1 MSDTYETVGA
11 IRRACARNHT
21 IHGHHNPDCTCTHE
35 CGDHLNHCKG
45 CLPATATIGGLCTRC
60 YDETRDALNSIP
72 ELVALVAR
80 RTDGKLSLLRQET
93 DATRRSTLAHAPSP
107 SPAWDA
113 AEEMCQWMLFLALAC
128 ADENHHRGPFIY
140 RRDGV
145 PARNL
150 TTLTRYVVANLPWY
164 AADIPV
170 DIYAEATG
178 YAKNLERMSGT
189 DHLIHRVKAP
199 CPTCDRR
206 TLVRED
212 GSGEVQCKNRA
223 CGRIWREG
231 EFDWMAHVAVS

>member
-1 MSDTYETVGA
+1 MTP
-11 IRRACARNHT
+11 CARNHA
-21 IHGHHNPDCTCTHE
+21 IHGLHKPDCTCTLE
-35 CGDHLNHCKG
+35 CPEHAGHCKG
-45 CLPATATIGGLCTRC
+45 CAPAVATTGQMCNTCYERTR
-60 YDETRDALNSIP
+60 RALNAIP

-80 RTDGKLSLLRQET
+80 RNDGKLSLLRKDT
-93 DATRRSTLAHAPSP
+93 DATRRGTLAHAPSP

-128 ADENHHRGPFIY
+128 ANENRHEGPFVY

-150 TTLTRYVVANLPWY
+150 TTLTKYVVNNLEWF
-164 AADIPV
+164 AQDIPE
-170 DIYAEATG
+170 DIYSEATG
-178 YAKNLERMSGT
+178 YEKNLERMSGT
-189 DHLIHRVKAP
+189 DQLVHRVKTP

-206 TLVRED
+206 TLIRED
-212 GSGEVQCKNRA
+212 GSNQVTCRNRD